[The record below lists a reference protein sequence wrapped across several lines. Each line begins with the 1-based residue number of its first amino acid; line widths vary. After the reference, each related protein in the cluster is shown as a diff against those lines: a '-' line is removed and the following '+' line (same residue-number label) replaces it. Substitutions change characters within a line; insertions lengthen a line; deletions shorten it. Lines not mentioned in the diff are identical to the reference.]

1 MAKENRIENTDFY
14 VFEIE
19 DPITLSLVKSIVER
33 AKAGK
38 EKYGQ
43 TLQDEVDTDLK
54 NVSDYLIDIREEL
67 VDAINYANAAL
78 QSLYK
83 LDIDPVMF
91 MDRK

>member
-1 MAKENRIENTDFY
+1 MAKESRIENTDFH

-19 DPITLSLVKSIVER
+19 DPITLSLVKSIVKR